1 MTDQEISDL
10 AIEQEQDTFDESSII
25 EETYDGEDGDYTE
38 HYDPIE
44 ISAAASQQ
52 LNSAVKAQSISAA
65 VSESTSGRKLCKSLL
80 IVYIV

>member
-1 MTDQEISDL
+1 MADQEISDL

-25 EETYDGEDGDYTE
+25 EETYDGEDGDYSE
-38 HYDPIE
+38 DYDPIE

-52 LNSAVKAQSISAA
+52 LNSAVKAQSISGAA
-65 VSESTSGRKLCKSLL
+65 SESTAGRKLCKSLL